1 MIHQRLTKGIF
12 HPKSPM
18 VEIECA
24 ILPDEAHKV
33 GVNKSKRFM
42 LLAIRLIESF

>member
-18 VEIECA
+18 VEIEGA
-24 ILPDEAHKV
+24 IHFDEAHKIRL
-33 GVNKSKRFM
+33 NKSKCFV